1 MTGLPEKLR
10 SGDSFKNGVFEKI
23 NALIEYCRTHEL
35 RGDNR
40 TVRINRNAS
49 GITISAIARNH
60 PGTAAGIAS
69 GAGRYTGYFKLA
81 LIETDETGE
90 DGESVRKY
98 SVAIVDGA
106 TYDPDQTPLS
116 GNSVCKVNNVT
127 FSLEPYQSGEITETS
142 VFALRYTAPVEAD
155 EDSGTEAQTGKVE
168 IVNLTEE
175 GYSYLPSDTSKICYY
190 QLGRAIVTTDTE
202 GTIRVTIQQDHN
214 STASNGIPQI
224 FRYALCGE

>member
-90 DGESVRKY
+90 DGEPVRKY

-127 FSLEPYQSGEITETS
+127 FSRTCRVERKRRNRSGSSKSRDCQSHGGRL
-142 VFALRYTAPVEAD
+142 FLPPLRHIENLLLSARARNRHKHGRNHARD
-155 EDSGTEAQTGKVE
+155 DSAG
-168 IVNLTEE
+168 
-175 GYSYLPSDTSKICYY
+175 S
-190 QLGRAIVTTDTE
+190 
-202 GTIRVTIQQDHN
+202 
-214 STASNGIPQI
+214 
-224 FRYALCGE
+224 

>member
-69 GAGRYTGYFKLA
+69 AAGRYTGYFKLV
-81 LIETDETGE
+81 LLEENETGE

-106 TYDPDQTPLS
+106 TYDPVQTPVS

-127 FSLEPYQSGEITETS
+127 FYLEPYQSGEITETS

-155 EDSGTEAQTGKVE
+155 EDSGTEAQEEKVE

-175 GYSYLPSDTSKICYY
+175 GYSTLPSDTSKICYY
-190 QLGRAIVTTDTE
+190 QLGRAIVTAEND
-202 GTIRVTIQQDHN
+202 GSIRVTIQQDHN